1 MIADYGGA
9 EFWQS
14 VATKFYKRV
23 KKHDRLRNYFTHID
37 PDKMQAMASDLW
49 QISLG
54 ECGATTA
61 QGLSAVHEDLHITSD
76 AFHKFLGCYVAVL
89 REEGVSDEDLVTIEG
104 NLSRHLSAVVRAE

>member
-1 MIADYGGA
+1 MISDYGGS

-14 VATKFYKRV
+14 VATKFYKKV
-23 KKHDRLRNYFTHID
+23 KKHDRLRMYFTNID

-61 QGLSAVHEDLHITSD
+61 QGLAAVHEDMHVTAD
-76 AFHKFLGCYVAVL
+76 AFYKFVACYLSVL
-89 REEGVSDEDLVTIEG
+89 KEEGVTPEDLQIVET
-104 NLSRHLSAVVRAE
+104 NLNRHLSAVVPPE

>member
-1 MIADYGGA
+1 MISDYGGT
-9 EFWQS
+9 EFWQN

-23 KKHDRLRNYFTHID
+23 TKHDRLRVYFAQID

-61 QGLSAVHEDLHITSD
+61 QGLVSVHEDMNVTPD
-76 AFHKFLGCYVAVL
+76 AFRKFVGCYIAVL
-89 REEGVSDEDLVTIEG
+89 REEGVSEQDLATIEV
-104 NLSRHLSAVVRAE
+104 NLSRHLPAVVRPE